1 MVFAIIVSVLMF
13 PAIFV
18 IAVLSMHYEEREH
31 EQQIRERVMEELR
44 IADEITETA
53 FRQQLERE
61 QLYRDYVRLFSKF

>member
-1 MVFAIIVSVLMF
+1 MVFAIIVSVLML

-18 IAVLSMHYEEREH
+18 IAVLSMHYEEREQ